1 MHFIIRTMI
10 SVPVSGCCGNGSK
23 VLYSGCVCTYTP
35 PTMHHHGDQVVEPL
49 RIGGVPGGVEEAE
62 LQGEDDAIGQ
72 LGVALQLLHV
82 LKALQVQSQDHW
94 QFLDTHPASETL
106 ESVAISKHPTT
117 QKNAL
122 TQN

>member
-1 MHFIIRTMI
+1 
-10 SVPVSGCCGNGSK
+10 
-23 VLYSGCVCTYTP
+23 
-35 PTMHHHGDQVVEPL
+35 MHHHGDQVVEPL

-94 QFLDTHPASETL
+94 QFLYTHPTSQ
-106 ESVAISKHPTT
+106 TT
-117 QKNAL
+117 HGNAL
-122 TQN
+122 TRVHF